1 MNAVHRFICF
11 SAFKQL
17 NYRTSNSR
25 LKCAVKRHAK
35 TDSGIRLKSS
45 DTPSNTVAGKVQSSC
60 SKQCRRVFHDFE
72 EDQCFLSEQSF

>member
-1 MNAVHRFICF
+1 MLFIDSFAFPAF
-11 SAFKQL
+11 SQHY
-17 NYRTSNSR
+17 YRTSKSR
-25 LKCAVKRHAK
+25 SKCAVKRHAK
-35 TDSGIRLKSS
+35 MDSGIRLQSS